1 MKENKS
7 LEFKSDISN
16 TFLKTVSAFANFHDG
31 EILFGIK
38 DNGTICGIENPTQA
52 CLDIE
57 NKINDSLSPKPDF
70 ELEVGKDAVIHLRVS
85 KGIYTPYLF
94 KGKAYRRSDTAT
106 VEADQNELLQL
117 VLEGSHRYFEELPA
131 SRQDLQF
138 HILEEKL
145 CRTLHIEEL
154 TEDVLR
160 TLGFYT
166 VKGKFNHA
174 AAIFADYNDFY
185 GVDMARFG
193 KSINEI
199 MDREIVSGESVLKQY
214 ETAVGVYRRYYQYE
228 EISGMERRQISL
240 VPEDAFREAI
250 ANALVHRDWSI
261 AAHVRIAMFADR
273 IEISSPGGL
282 PAGITAEEY
291 LHGEISNLRNPILGN
306 VFFRMRYIEMFGTG
320 IKRILHAYEASKT
333 KPQFAVSE
341 KAIRVTLPVLTD
353 RYAVSTDEETLLALL
368 QGREPLA
375 SSALAHKAGYSKA
388 KTLRLLTR
396 LIEQNYVKGI
406 GNGRGKKYTLV

>member
-1 MKENKS
+1 MKENKR
-7 LEFKSDISN
+7 LEFKSEISN

-31 EILFGIK
+31 EILFGVT
-38 DNGTICGIENPTQA
+38 DDGAVHGMDNPTQA

-57 NKINDSLSPKPDF
+57 NKINDSISPKPDF
-70 ELEVGKDAVIHLRVS
+70 ELEIGKDATIHLRVS
-85 KGIYTPYLF
+85 KGVYTPYF
-94 KGKAYRRSDTAT
+94 YKGKAYRRSDTAT

-131 SRQDLQF
+131 SRQELQF
-138 HILEEKL
+138 HLLEEKL
-145 CRTLHIEEL
+145 CGTLHIEKL

-160 TLGFYT
+160 TLGFFT
-166 VKGKFNHA
+166 GKGQFNHA
-174 AAIFADYNDFY
+174 AEIFADHNDFY

-199 MDREIVSGESVLKQY
+199 MDREIVNGESVLKQY
-214 ETAVGVYRRYYQYE
+214 ETAVEIYRRYYQYE
-228 EISGMERRQISL
+228 EISGMERRPISL

-250 ANALVHRDWSI
+250 ANALVHRDWNI

-273 IEISSPGGL
+273 IEISSPGSL
-282 PAGITAEEY
+282 PSGITAEEY

-320 IKRILHAYEASKT
+320 IKRILYAYESSKT
-333 KPQFAVSE
+333 KPQFVVSE

-353 RYAVSTDEETLLALL
+353 RYAVSADEEKLLTLLQEQA
-368 QGREPLA
+368 PLA

-396 LIEQNYVKGI
+396 LTEQNYVKGV
-406 GNGRGKKYTLV
+406 GNGRGKKYTLA